1 MKTLL
6 TLLTLLMLTACGCKT
21 PREPIGIVCP
31 PTRADVPRAVAVQ
44 IESTG
49 RWIWEI
55 SANNNQPIARSEQD
69 FESAPAALEN
79 YRDVRASMIAWP
91 DAEVS
96 TLKL

>member
-1 MKTLL
+1 MKTLM
-6 TLLTLLMLTACGCKT
+6 TLLTMLMLTACGCKT
-21 PREPIGIVCP
+21 PAPVGIVYP
-31 PTRADVPRAVAVQ
+31 PTRTDVPRAVAVQ

-69 FESAPAALEN
+69 FATAPAAMEN

>member
-6 TLLTLLMLTACGCKT
+6 TLLTMMLLSACGCRS
-21 PREPIGIVCP
+21 PEPVGIVYP
-31 PTRADVPRAVAVQ
+31 PTRADVPRAVAVE

-49 RWIWEI
+49 RWVWEI
-55 SANNNQPIARSEQD
+55 SANNNQTIARSEQD
-69 FESAPAALEN
+69 FESAPAAMEN